1 MKPHKI
7 RPATLKISQILSLTI
22 SKGAYGMIRDFR
34 GRPIIKGRKNAI
46 MANKIVVTVHPTAT
60 PSLFLHA
67 AYTIHGDLGRVQN
80 ECTVSATSK

>member
-22 SKGAYGMIRDFR
+22 SKGEYGIS
-34 GRPIIKGRKNAI
+34 GATTITKGGKNAI
-46 MANKIVVTVHPTAT
+46 VANKIVATVHPTAT

-67 AYTIHGDLGRVQN
+67 AYTIHGDLGGAQN
-80 ECTVSATSK
+80 ECAVSATSK